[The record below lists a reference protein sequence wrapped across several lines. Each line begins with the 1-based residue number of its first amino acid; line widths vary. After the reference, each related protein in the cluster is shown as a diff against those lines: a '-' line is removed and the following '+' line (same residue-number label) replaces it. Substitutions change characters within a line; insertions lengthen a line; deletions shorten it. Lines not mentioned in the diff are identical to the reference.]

1 MQSHWF
7 LVQAYYRLL
16 WIIGAFI
23 NLQDVFHL
31 VDVFVI
37 EVGDGR
43 GRDAGYPAPPAQI
56 PTSGITA

>member
-1 MQSHWF
+1 MQGHRLF
-7 LVQAYYRLL
+7 VQAYHRLL

-43 GRDAGYPAPPAQI
+43 GRDAGRPTPPAQI
-56 PTSGITA
+56 PTGGTTA